1 MKKATSVSCTGYN
14 LDEKTGAL
22 PAGLRSADD
31 HGSICGCTEFQ
42 VRVKDD
48 D

>member
-14 LDEKTGAL
+14 LDEKTVPL
-22 PAGLRSADD
+22 PAGLQSPDD
-31 HGSICGCTEFQ
+31 HGSTCGCTEFQ
-42 VRVKDD
+42 VGVKDD